1 MTVRAVMPI
10 ALPSAKENQ
19 MTKPAALLT
28 SLIASSLAFAANP
41 VRILNTWTWPEP
53 VTVLTTDQPV
63 RLTLRPMS
71 GSGAAR
77 TVDLGAPRER
87 LAIDLPGRTI
97 LELETLRDQVSTR
110 VEVELGARCVNA
122 DYRVI
127 YQDAAEGKPAK
138 LRLADL
144 HLCNAKDA
152 AEFGVFA
159 ADRRTLEIGE
169 GKAGTH
175 DGTATAG
182 GQEDKKS
189 AGGGLASPEPS
200 AKAIGGAGAGGETKA
215 GTRKD
220 LQGTRQAVFTKEGTT
235 LYIQ

>member
-127 YQDAAEGKPAK
+127 YQDAASAQAAAAKGRRSPVPA
-138 LRLADL
+138 RGPRIASGTLAPDP
-144 HLCNAKDA
+144 D
-152 AEFGVFA
+152 
-159 ADRRTLEIGE
+159 
-169 GKAGTH
+169 
-175 DGTATAG
+175 
-182 GQEDKKS
+182 
-189 AGGGLASPEPS
+189 
-200 AKAIGGAGAGGETKA
+200 
-215 GTRKD
+215 D
-220 LQGTRQAVFTKEGTT
+220 LQPSLSRRPPPDHLVAGLGTQERLRQR
-235 LYIQ
+235 